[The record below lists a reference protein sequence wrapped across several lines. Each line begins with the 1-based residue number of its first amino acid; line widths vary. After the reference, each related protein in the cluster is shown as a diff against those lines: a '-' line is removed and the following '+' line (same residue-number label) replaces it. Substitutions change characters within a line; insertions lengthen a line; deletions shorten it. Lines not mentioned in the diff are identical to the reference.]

1 MFEECLDVFELK
13 LQKEGEKII
22 LNDYIPADG
31 SYLIV
36 KKDGKI
42 KCLDVKMDKKKGEPD
57 KTDEAFPD
65 ICFYDYHSKLVSM
78 NKPMDP
84 KKVIHSNNYF
94 SFAVKKDSVISGK
107 LTNAIIDGYYH
118 ILSNPLENK
127 YKKSKE
133 ASRIYED
140 FVQKNGAV
148 DVQTLEKNKQ
158 WIKEHI
164 FNLNEF
170 VDIDMTKKEYLKIFF
185 ETDKTNY
192 IREENRYMLPHI
204 YNSNDYNV
212 EINGEILGIP
222 DNNYG
227 MNAKKPFLS
236 IKTRKN
242 PAGYL
247 LNSKDVLL
255 QKQFFDYL
263 MNLASVGKNNV
274 YIDTTKNKEKIEG
287 LKEQDDR
294 DKNITI
300 HSGYY
305 LRLRKGKELEIQAQ
319 DNIVDYRNKLY
330 EEFIFK
336 DILGIKFE
344 KSPDYL
350 KNYRN
355 CNTRMEIGGLIN
367 SIFFSKFLLNNYFTD
382 ANDIN
387 INDNILK
394 YNIIT
399 YRNIIFDWVY
409 KGIDNGFMN
418 AVNKFSLNMIKNA
431 VIQNNKIRAV
441 LQLNLRWCLHDEF
454 GLKKGEKEM
463 AIVVA
468 ELRKNVK
475 EKVLQRKEGVENIH
489 FENDEEY
496 YYAVGQIVKYFIFLS
511 KASKKT
517 QSMINPFINA
527 KKDEVIR
534 ERLFRLYTKYN
545 YDIYDNSKTF
555 NALMAMVIEY
565 AKVQKVNQ
573 EMLVFGYLDD
583 NLILEKNKKDK
594 TCTVNNDDA
603 EKNIEEEK

>member
-1 MFEECLDVFELK
+1 MFEECLAVFELK
-13 LQKEGEKII
+13 LQKEGEEII

-148 DVQTLEKNKQ
+148 DLQTLEKNKQ

-170 VDIDMTKKEYLKIFF
+170 IDIDMTKKEYLKIFF
-185 ETDKTNY
+185 ETDKTDY

-212 EINGEILGIP
+212 EVNGEILGIP

-274 YIDTTKNKEKIEG
+274 YIDTVDNEINYYSDKEEHKNNEIV
-287 LKEQDDR
+287 Q
-294 DKNITI
+294 
-300 HSGYY
+300 SGYY
-305 LRLRKGKELEIQAQ
+305 LRLKKGKELEIQVQ
-319 DNIVDYRNKLY
+319 DNIVDYKNKLNTY
-330 EEFIFK
+330 FEFK
-336 DILGIKFE
+336 DIAGIRFNNVNGY
-344 KSPDYL
+344 D
-350 KNYRN
+350 KNYTEYSSK
-355 CNTRMEIGGLIN
+355 TRIGIGRTIN
-367 SIFFSKFLLNNYFTD
+367 DIFFSKFLLNNYFVD
-382 ANDIN
+382 VNDIS
-387 INDNILK
+387 INDSVLK
-394 YNIIT
+394 RNIIT
-399 YRNIIFDWVY
+399 YRNLIFDWVY
-409 KGIDNGFMN
+409 KGINNNFTK
-418 AVNKFSLNMIKNA
+418 AVDKFSIDLIKNS
-431 VIQNNKIRAV
+431 VLNDNKIRGA
-441 LQLNLRWCLHDEF
+441 LQLNLRWSLQEYF
-454 GLKKGEKEM
+454 NQNKGGEKM
-463 AIVVA
+463 ADIVA
-468 ELRKNVK
+468 DLRKNMK
-475 EKVLQRKEGVENIH
+475 EKILNKNEVIMPA
-489 FENDEEY
+489 NDREY
-496 YYAVGQIVKYFIFLS
+496 YYGIGQLMAYFISLS
-511 KASKKT
+511 RASKKT
-517 QSMINPFINA
+517 QSMINPVINA
-527 KKDEVIR
+527 KVDRIIKD
-534 ERLFRLYTKYN
+534 RLLQLYKKYN
-545 YDIYDNSKTF
+545 YDMLTNNYRVKN
-555 NALMAMVIEY
+555 LYAMILGYKPEG
-565 AKVQKVNQ
+565 KIDQ
-573 EMLVFGYLDD
+573 EMILFGYMDN
-583 NLILEKNKKDK
+583 NLIYSK
-594 TCTVNNDDA
+594 
-603 EKNIEEEK
+603 EEK

>member
-1 MFEECLDVFELK
+1 MFEECLAVFELK
-13 LQKEGEKII
+13 LQKEGEEII

-31 SYLIV
+31 SYIIV
-36 KKDGKI
+36 KKDGGI
-42 KCLDVKMDKKKGEPD
+42 KHLDIKMDKKERKINKSGGI
-57 KTDEAFPD
+57 FSY

-78 NKPMDP
+78 NKPIDP

-148 DVQTLEKNKQ
+148 NVQTLEKNKQ

-212 EINGEILGIP
+212 EVNGEILGIP

-247 LNSKDVLL
+247 INSKDVLL

-274 YIDTTKNKEKIEG
+274 YIDTVDNEINYYSDKEEHKNNEIV
-287 LKEQDDR
+287 Q
-294 DKNITI
+294 
-300 HSGYY
+300 SGYY
-305 LRLRKGKELEIQAQ
+305 LRLKKGKELEIQVQ
-319 DNIVDYRNKLY
+319 DNIVDYKNKLNTY
-330 EEFIFK
+330 FEFN
-336 DILGIKFE
+336 DIAEIRFNNVNGY
-344 KSPDYL
+344 D
-350 KNYRN
+350 KNYTEYSSK
-355 CNTRMEIGGLIN
+355 TRIGIGRAIN
-367 SIFFSKFLLNNYFTD
+367 DIFFSKFLLNNYFVD
-382 ANDIN
+382 VNDIS
-387 INDNILK
+387 INDSVLK
-394 YNIIT
+394 RNIIT
-399 YRNIIFDWVY
+399 YRNLIFDWVY
-409 KGIDNGFMN
+409 KGINNNFAK
-418 AVNKFSLNMIKNA
+418 AVDKFSIDLIKNS
-431 VIQNNKIRAV
+431 VLNDNKIRGA
-441 LQLNLRWCLHDEF
+441 LQLNLRWSLQEYF
-454 GLKKGEKEM
+454 NQNKGGEKM
-463 AIVVA
+463 ADIVA
-468 ELRKNVK
+468 DLRKNMK
-475 EKVLQRKEGVENIH
+475 EKILNKNEVIMPA
-489 FENDEEY
+489 NDREY
-496 YYAVGQIVKYFIFLS
+496 YYGIGQLMAYFISLS
-511 KASKKT
+511 RASKKT
-517 QSMINPFINA
+517 QSMINPVINA
-527 KKDEVIR
+527 KVDRIIKD
-534 ERLFRLYTKYN
+534 RLLQLYKKYN
-545 YDIYDNSKTF
+545 YDMLTNNYRVKN
-555 NALMAMVIEY
+555 LYAMILGYKPEG
-565 AKVQKVNQ
+565 KIDQ
-573 EMLVFGYLDD
+573 EMILFGYMDN
-583 NLILEKNKKDK
+583 NLIYSK
-594 TCTVNNDDA
+594 
-603 EKNIEEEK
+603 EEK

>member
-1 MFEECLDVFELK
+1 MFEECLAVFELK
-13 LQKEGEKII
+13 LQKEGEEII

-31 SYLIV
+31 SYIIV
-36 KKDGKI
+36 KKDGGI
-42 KCLDVKMDKKKGEPD
+42 KHLDIKMDKKERKINKSGGI
-57 KTDEAFPD
+57 FSY

-78 NKPMDP
+78 NKPIDP

-212 EINGEILGIP
+212 EVNGEILGIP

-247 LNSKDVLL
+247 INSKDVLL

-274 YIDTTKNKEKIEG
+274 YIDTVDNEINYYSDKEEHKNNEIV
-287 LKEQDDR
+287 Q
-294 DKNITI
+294 
-300 HSGYY
+300 SGYY
-305 LRLRKGKELEIQAQ
+305 LRLKKGKELEIQVQ
-319 DNIVDYRNKLY
+319 DNIVDYKNKLNTY
-330 EEFIFK
+330 FEFN
-336 DILGIKFE
+336 DIAGIRFNNVNGY
-344 KSPDYL
+344 D
-350 KNYRN
+350 KNYTEYSSK
-355 CNTRMEIGGLIN
+355 TRIGIGRAIN
-367 SIFFSKFLLNNYFTD
+367 DIFFSKFLLNNYFVD
-382 ANDIN
+382 VNDIS
-387 INDNILK
+387 INDSVLK
-394 YNIIT
+394 RNIIT
-399 YRNIIFDWVY
+399 YRNLIFDWVY
-409 KGIDNGFMN
+409 KGINNNFAK
-418 AVNKFSLNMIKNA
+418 AVDKFSIDLIKNS
-431 VIQNNKIRAV
+431 VLNDNKIRGA
-441 LQLNLRWCLHDEF
+441 LQLNLRWSLQEYF
-454 GLKKGEKEM
+454 NQNKGGEKM
-463 AIVVA
+463 ADIVA
-468 ELRKNVK
+468 DLRKNMK
-475 EKVLQRKEGVENIH
+475 EKILNKNEVIMPA
-489 FENDEEY
+489 NDREY
-496 YYAVGQIVKYFIFLS
+496 YYGIGQLMAYFISLS
-511 KASKKT
+511 RASKKT
-517 QSMINPFINA
+517 QSMINPVINA
-527 KKDEVIR
+527 KVDRIIKD
-534 ERLFRLYTKYN
+534 RLLQLYKKYN
-545 YDIYDNSKTF
+545 YDMLTNNYRVKN
-555 NALMAMVIEY
+555 LYAMILGYKPEG
-565 AKVQKVNQ
+565 KIDQ
-573 EMLVFGYLDD
+573 EMILFGYMDN
-583 NLILEKNKKDK
+583 NLIYSK
-594 TCTVNNDDA
+594 
-603 EKNIEEEK
+603 EEK

>member
-13 LQKEGEKII
+13 LQKEGEEII

-31 SYLIV
+31 SYIIV
-36 KKDGKI
+36 KKDGGI
-42 KCLDVKMDKKKGEPD
+42 KHLAIKMDKKEKKINKSGGI
-57 KTDEAFPD
+57 FSY

-78 NKPMDP
+78 NKPIDP

-118 ILSNPLENK
+118 ILSNPLKNK

-185 ETDKTNY
+185 ETDKTDY

-212 EINGEILGIP
+212 EVNGEILGIP

-247 LNSKDVLL
+247 INSKDVLL

-274 YIDTTKNKEKIEG
+274 YIDTVDNEINYYSDKEEHKNNEIV
-287 LKEQDDR
+287 Q
-294 DKNITI
+294 
-300 HSGYY
+300 SGYY
-305 LRLRKGKELEIQAQ
+305 LRLKKGKELEIQVQ
-319 DNIVDYRNKLY
+319 DNIVDYKNKLNTY
-330 EEFIFK
+330 FEFN
-336 DILGIKFE
+336 DIAGIRFNNVNGY
-344 KSPDYL
+344 D
-350 KNYRN
+350 KNYTEYSSK
-355 CNTRMEIGGLIN
+355 TRIGIGRAIN
-367 SIFFSKFLLNNYFTD
+367 DIFFSKFLLNNYFVD
-382 ANDIN
+382 VNDIS
-387 INDNILK
+387 INDSVLK
-394 YNIIT
+394 RNIIT
-399 YRNIIFDWVY
+399 YRNLIFDWVY
-409 KGIDNGFMN
+409 KGINNNFAK
-418 AVNKFSLNMIKNA
+418 AVDKFSIDLIKNS
-431 VIQNNKIRAV
+431 VLNDNKIRGA
-441 LQLNLRWCLHDEF
+441 LQLNLRWSLQEYF
-454 GLKKGEKEM
+454 NQNKGGEKM
-463 AIVVA
+463 ADIVA
-468 ELRKNVK
+468 DLRKNMK
-475 EKVLQRKEGVENIH
+475 EKILNKNEVIMPA
-489 FENDEEY
+489 NDREY
-496 YYAVGQIVKYFIFLS
+496 YYGIGQLMAYFISLS
-511 KASKKT
+511 RASKKT
-517 QSMINPFINA
+517 QSMINPVINA
-527 KKDEVIR
+527 KVDRIIKD
-534 ERLFRLYTKYN
+534 RLLQLYKKYN
-545 YDIYDNSKTF
+545 YDMLTNNYRVKN
-555 NALMAMVIEY
+555 LYAMILGYKPEG
-565 AKVQKVNQ
+565 KIDQ
-573 EMLVFGYLDD
+573 EMILFGYMDN
-583 NLILEKNKKDK
+583 NLIYSK
-594 TCTVNNDDA
+594 
-603 EKNIEEEK
+603 EEK